1 MTRLALSLTLSFH
14 FARLARVRTTRGTSR
29 RRHS

>member
-1 MTRLALSLTLSFH
+1 MSRLALAVTLSFH

>member
-1 MTRLALSLTLSFH
+1 MSRLALSIVLSAH

-29 RRHS
+29 RRHP